1 MGARN
6 VLRLWQAALEA
17 SEEITLDSGDSLNI
31 VPAVDDQGALNIG
44 SAALDMDLKIF
55 LGGDESYAL
64 FDSGAKALTLSGVTL
79 DMGGGAAT
87 LDGDVTLS
95 GASTLTG
102 TLKASA
108 DGWIGRKIVTEAGAA
123 RTVDATDFSAIIML
137 TGAAGATT
145 VTLPAPAAANLGA
158 KVTVVSLSDDAHV
171 VTLTDKIVT
180 LADIVASSVTANE
193 VDKSGQAVTLVSDG
207 SGKWIVTS
215 QTGDWA
221 VGA

>member
-17 SEEITLDSGDSLNI
+17 SEPITLDSGDSLNL
-31 VPAVDDQGALNIG
+31 VPSVDDQGALNIG
-44 SAALDMDLKIF
+44 DGAADFDVKVF
-55 LGGDESYAL
+55 LGGDGSYAL

-95 GASTLTG
+95 GDSTLTG

-108 DGWIGRKIVTEAGAA
+108 DGWIGRKIVSEATAS
-123 RTVDATDFSAIIML
+123 RTVDETDFSAIINL
-137 TGAAGATT
+137 TGGAGITT
-145 VTLPAPAAANLGA
+145 VTLPSPAAANLGA
-158 KVTVVSLSDDAHV
+158 EVTIVSLSNHDHVVSLAN
-171 VTLTDKIVT
+171 KIVT
-180 LADIVASSVTANE
+180 LADIAASTLTADETNS
-193 VDKSGQAVTLVSDG
+193 SGQAVTLVSDG

-215 QTGDWA
+215 QTGAWA
-221 VGA
+221 VA